1 MSGEEVLRIKPQ
13 EAASLIAEGR
23 MQVVTAAPEPKG
35 YTNSSLERAG
45 SIFGQDC
52 VGPRQ
57 IEETLGIRIPDAEI
71 PPLPYSE
78 EELQRAKELDQFL
91 ILRVSKDASGKPLT
105 MERFNEIVQPK
116 LEESDEGQLLYN
128 TSWYSEEE
136 FFKKDTPDLAWALVS
151 KEVIPSSTNQNY
163 LEQTQAIADYLK
175 EVVFKNKALPD
186 NYKEAIEEFEQGK
199 DAIEAEIESDWQGAA
214 KKLSALR
221 LNQITRQKPVEA
233 IYDLA
238 TYFLHTDERL
248 MEGMYAWTNTQSS
261 YGRLVYVGRFVS
273 KGVYVRRWDP
283 GRSA

>member
-35 YTNSSLERAG
+35 YTNSSLERAS
-45 SIFGQDC
+45 SIFGQDFL
-52 VGPRQ
+52 GPRQ
-57 IEETLGIRIPDAEI
+57 IEETLGIRIPDGEI

-78 EELQRAKELDQFL
+78 EELQKAKELDQFL
-91 ILRVSKDASGKPLT
+91 ILRASKDASGKPLT

-116 LEESDEGQLLYN
+116 LEESDEGQLLYD
-128 TSWYSEEE
+128 TSWYGEEE
-136 FFKKDTPDLAWALVS
+136 FFKKDTPGLAWALVS

-175 EVVFKNKALPD
+175 DVVFKNKALPD
-186 NYKEAIEEFEQGK
+186 NYKEAIEEFERGK
-199 DAIEAEIESDWQGAA
+199 DAIETEIESDWQGAT
-214 KKLSALR
+214 KKLAALR

-261 YGRLVYVGRFVS
+261 RGDLVGVGYFAS
-273 KGVYVRRWDP
+273 GGVRVVD
-283 GRSA
+283 